1 MRLRRQRAQA
11 RQAIQQVV
19 LFIGQLTPPSSTD
32 HACSFAQAFTHTRL
46 ARAHKFRNMSA
57 ASFDGQLTRANV
69 GLAVRSG
76 LVTEAEAQHYWEARY
91 RHTCLS
97 DSNSKKTSQARTADF
112 KRARDL
118 LLQKMST
125 SQGDA
130 LVQAQAD
137 KVRLEEELRA
147 LKRQRCSA
155 CLAAA
160 GAGGQLGESTPAEE
174 HAGRHI

>member
-57 ASFDGQLTRANV
+57 AGFDGQLN
-69 GLAVRSG
+69 
-76 LVTEAEAQHYWEARY
+76 

>member
-1 MRLRRQRAQA
+1 
-11 RQAIQQVV
+11 
-19 LFIGQLTPPSSTD
+19 
-32 HACSFAQAFTHTRL
+32 
-46 ARAHKFRNMSA
+46 MSA
-57 ASFDGQLTRANV
+57 AGFDGQVTRANV

-125 SQGDA
+125 SQGT
-130 LVQAQAD
+130 
-137 KVRLEEELRA
+137 RLS
-147 LKRQRCSA
+147 KRKPTRYVWRKSCT
-155 CLAAA
+155 L
-160 GAGGQLGESTPAEE
+160 
-174 HAGRHI
+174 

>member
-1 MRLRRQRAQA
+1 MLEPACA
-11 RQAIQQVV
+11 VPLIDN
-19 LFIGQLTPPSSTD
+19 LSTYAHELKISCLSVFTVAD
-32 HACSFAQAFTHTRL
+32 HACSLAQAFTHTRL

-112 KRARDL
+112 
-118 LLQKMST
+118 
-125 SQGDA
+125 
-130 LVQAQAD
+130 
-137 KVRLEEELRA
+137 
-147 LKRQRCSA
+147 
-155 CLAAA
+155 
-160 GAGGQLGESTPAEE
+160 
-174 HAGRHI
+174 

>member
-1 MRLRRQRAQA
+1 M
-11 RQAIQQVV
+11 
-19 LFIGQLTPPSSTD
+19 
-32 HACSFAQAFTHTRL
+32 
-46 ARAHKFRNMSA
+46 
-57 ASFDGQLTRANV
+57 

-76 LVTEAEAQHYWEARY
+76 LVTEAEAQLYWEARY

-97 DSNSKKTSQARTADF
+97 DSNSKKTLQARTTDF
-112 KRARDL
+112 KQARDL
-118 LLQKMST
+118 LLQKMNT

-137 KVRLEEELRA
+137 KVHLETALRAQGEELRA

-155 CLAAA
+155 CLVAA

>member
-1 MRLRRQRAQA
+1 ML
-11 RQAIQQVV
+11 
-19 LFIGQLTPPSSTD
+19 
-32 HACSFAQAFTHTRL
+32 
-46 ARAHKFRNMSA
+46 A

-91 RHTCLS
+91 RHMCLS

-118 LLQKMST
+118 MLQKMNT
-125 SQGDA
+125 SQGDT

-147 LKRQRCSA
+147 LKRQ
-155 CLAAA
+155 
-160 GAGGQLGESTPAEE
+160 
-174 HAGRHI
+174 

>member
-1 MRLRRQRAQA
+1 M
-11 RQAIQQVV
+11 
-19 LFIGQLTPPSSTD
+19 
-32 HACSFAQAFTHTRL
+32 
-46 ARAHKFRNMSA
+46 
-57 ASFDGQLTRANV
+57 

-97 DSNSKKTSQARTADF
+97 DSSSKKTSQARTADF

-125 SQGDA
+125 SQGG
-130 LVQAQAD
+130 AQAD
-137 KVRLEEELRA
+137 KVCLEEELRA

>member
-1 MRLRRQRAQA
+1 
-11 RQAIQQVV
+11 
-19 LFIGQLTPPSSTD
+19 
-32 HACSFAQAFTHTRL
+32 
-46 ARAHKFRNMSA
+46 MSA

-76 LVTEAEAQHYWEARY
+76 PVTEAEAQHYWEARY

-118 LLQKMST
+118 LLQKIST